1 MVKKYEVVHNC
12 KKKIFTFQELLHL
25 IIFFCKQCGIF
36 FKKNTYKEKLN
47 HTKNLKKFHLNVEQK
62 IKSDEYLNRIE
73 IDKFLINK
81 FIKVT
86 GHTPKK
92 TLRLRLWLWKYAF
105 CCTKPQNKCS
115 SWIRY

>member
-1 MVKKYEVVHNC
+1 MRLSITARKKFLLFSRTVIIPHY
-12 KKKIFTFQELLHL
+12 IFVNNVAYFL
-25 IIFFCKQCGIF
+25 
-36 FKKNTYKEKLN
+36 KKNTYKEKLN

-86 GHTPKK
+86 GHTPK
-92 TLRLRLWLWKYAF
+92 
-105 CCTKPQNKCS
+105 NS
-115 SWIRY
+115 